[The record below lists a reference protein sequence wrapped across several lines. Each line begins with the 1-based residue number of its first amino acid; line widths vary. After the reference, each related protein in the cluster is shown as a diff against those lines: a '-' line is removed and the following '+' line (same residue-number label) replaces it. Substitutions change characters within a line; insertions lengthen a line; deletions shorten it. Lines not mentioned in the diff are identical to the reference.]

1 MGERK
6 RIGIDF
12 DNTLID
18 YDAVFVAHAR
28 ARGLVDAKFRG
39 GKDDIR
45 AAVRALPAG
54 EAQWQQLQGQ
64 VYARGIKDAVM
75 FEGADAFLRRARD
88 SGHEIVIVSHK
99 TRFGHADAAGVD
111 LRDAARA
118 WMSRQRF
125 FHCEDGFGIR
135 PENVCFETTRSEKIE
150 RIAQLRCTHFIDD
163 LPEVLDD
170 PHFPPGVTKVL
181 FTNGR
186 RPDSVGRRDAFAHW
200 GDIADAVLR

>member
-1 MGERK
+1 MRERK

-28 ARGLVDAKFRG
+28 ALGLVDANFRG
-39 GKDDIR
+39 GKEDVR
-45 AAVRALPAG
+45 SAVRASPAG
-54 EAQWQQLQGQ
+54 EDKWQQLQGQ
-64 VYARGIKDAVM
+64 VYGRGIKDAVM
-75 FEGADAFLRRARD
+75 FEGVDAFLRRARHD
-88 SGHEIVIVSHK
+88 GHEIVIISHK
-99 TRFGHADAAGVD
+99 TQFGHADATGVD

-118 WMSRQRF
+118 WMSRNRF
-125 FHCEDGFGIR
+125 FRGEDGFGIR

-150 RIAQLRCTHFIDD
+150 RIAQLGCTHFIDD

-170 PHFPPGVTKVL
+170 PSFPAGVTKVL

-186 RPDSVGRRDAFAHW
+186 RPGSIGRGDAFAHW
-200 GDIADAVLR
+200 GDIADVVLR